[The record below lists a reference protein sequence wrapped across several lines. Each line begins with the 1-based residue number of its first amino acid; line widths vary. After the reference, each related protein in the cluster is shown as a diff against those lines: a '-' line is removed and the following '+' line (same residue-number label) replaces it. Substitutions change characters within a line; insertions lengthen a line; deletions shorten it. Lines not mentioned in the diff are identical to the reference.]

1 MGSGHLADI
10 ASARAALEKGL
21 GDPKAPKDVRYEFSL
36 ALAALGAADEPK
48 AAEAAVWKADAAF
61 DAALAAKDR
70 VAPIE
75 RAGCVLNA
83 MNRESGVRALEAL
96 KRALYKKP
104 YEKKVCRVR
113 YSAKRIGGLAT
124 FEQVRKLCDTQA
136 MDRPFGGQTEMFAT
150 DVATGDRGEVKAGAL
165 EAIPRLDVLCDDWGV
180 HFLVRIPEPKAREI
194 EAGTTNGGSL
204 EGYLAPGADAPYFCL
219 FQELKPNGASFFN
232 TAYDGNGHRRIRKGD
247 HQNYREDVAFEDDAV
262 TIYFA
267 FSWDLYPNRI
277 PTNGARWDFELV
289 DWGRKGSP
297 SWNGVGNIHGRST
310 WGLLEFELDEA
321 ARARILRSRINQ
333 AVARFRGEGRI
344 FEMHRGLLS
353 QWQDAEIGD
362 PEFFKAELKPIFD
375 RLAAAAKTVKSE
387 LTDREVLEFAAT
399 YLDDFENLHFDIAN
413 RRAAYLQR
421 NLTD

>member
-1 MGSGHLADI
+1 
-10 ASARAALEKGL
+10 
-21 GDPKAPKDVRYEFSL
+21 
-36 ALAALGAADEPK
+36 
-48 AAEAAVWKADAAF
+48 
-61 DAALAAKDR
+61 
-70 VAPIE
+70 
-75 RAGCVLNA
+75 

-375 RLAAAAKTVKSE
+375 RLPAAAKTVKSE